1 MIENDDVKLHSDRK
15 WISFDPTIHM
25 GHIVIVTTFIVGAVF
40 QWCTTQYRISL
51 LEAQNS
57 QRIIDNNY
65 LANIESDHHK
75 EVIKQLGD
83 MQNDV
88 TLILT
93 QAGGMYDYAKN
104 HRPN

>member
-1 MIENDDVKLHSDRK
+1 MIDDDAKLHSDRK

-51 LEAQNS
+51 LESQNT

-65 LANIESDHHK
+65 LANIEGDHHK
-75 EVIKQLGD
+75 EVIKQVGD
-83 MQNDV
+83 LQQDV

-93 QAGGMYDYAKN
+93 QMGGYHDYATHN
-104 HRPN
+104 RSH